1 MDMTIVERVAKNVG
15 CAVDALMTEQK
26 MVLEERGDTFLSAGK
41 TQEESDM
48 LCLRIAAQQVR
59 SSEAALAK
67 SGCSLYEGVFV
78 SVPRTK
84 DWAKFAYEKSQKQLN
99 GLNHEARLAL
109 VKQGVLT
116 LFTQNDDGKWTRHYN
131 LSLSQGAN
139 FVEGS
144 VESVVDMPDDKNCMV
159 LEDGSQFFM
168 IADNRTP
175 TWPSGSPNFR
185 YGKSRQQR
193 EPERTSLFYGRKKGE
208 SNLKLLTVRTSGK
221 LARASFPTFTA
232 GAIAL
237 RPNAN
242 GDVLYGK
249 ENVTIF
255 NADDSLSSI
264 FSGPPTEWLG
274 GLMRGDKQL
283 VHQLESLEEINA
295 YVEGLGDK
303 EKWDALCGC
312 MLEVIHIDPR
322 ERGGFVVTLSDKDI
336 MCMAPPTDIFI
347 PASQEDSLDFG
358 VGSMVLAIGSGWVTQ
373 EGDPRLSTTGW
384 WCMDRIIPAM
394 AEEESEG
401 GWDE

>member
-15 CAVDALMTEQK
+15 CAVDALMAEQR
-26 MVLEERGDTFLSAGK
+26 MVREERGNTFLSSGK
-41 TQEESDM
+41 TEEECDM

-59 SSEAALAK
+59 SREAALAK

-84 DWAKFAYEKSQKQLN
+84 DWAKFAYEKTRNQLN
-99 GLNHEARLAL
+99 GLSLEARLAL
-109 VKQGVLT
+109 VKQGILVLY
-116 LFTQNDDGKWTRHYN
+116 TQGDDGAWTKHYN
-131 LSLSQGAN
+131 LSLSQGIA

-144 VESVVDMPDDKNCMV
+144 VESVVSGPDDRNCMS
-159 LEDGSQFFM
+159 LEDGSQFYM
-168 IADNRTP
+168 VADNRTP

-185 YGKSRQQR
+185 YGKSRQQS
-193 EPERTSLFYGRKKGE
+193 EPERTSLFYGRKKGDT
-208 SNLKLLTVRTSGK
+208 NLSLMTVRTSGS
-221 LARASFPTFTA
+221 LAKASFPTFTT
-232 GAIAL
+232 GTVAL

-249 ENVTIF
+249 DNVTVF
-255 NADDSLSSI
+255 NADESLSSI
-264 FSGPPTEWLG
+264 FPGPPVEWLG
-274 GLMRGDKQL
+274 SLMRGDKKL
-283 VHQLESLEEINA
+283 VHQLDTLDAIPT
-295 YVEGLGDK
+295 YVDTLGDK
-303 EKWDALCGC
+303 EKWDALVGT

-322 ERGGFVVTLSDKDI
+322 ERGGFVVTLSDSDI

-347 PASQEDSLDFG
+347 PASQEDTLDFG
-358 VGSMVLAIGSGWVTQ
+358 VGSMVLAIGSPWVTQ
-373 EGDPRLSTTGW
+373 EGEARLSTTGW